1 MTRWRWLSHSISS
14 LRVPS
19 GNQLRSVIHQCPTFS
34 AMMPPPSK
42 YLMYTWC
49 GLALALILPSHG
61 QTPFPHPINLRILR
75 GFDQALLRFMMSPG
89 KCCWMF
95 QKSLVGDRNYA
106 PRYFI
111 LGAVTPSQRE
121 YQLHYTLIVGTHK
134 SQKTAW
140 EKNSTRPAIVPST
153 CYSIPIP
160 IAMGHWKLLLW
171 GASFSEISNGV

>member
-1 MTRWRWLSHSISS
+1 MTRWQWLSRSISS
-14 LRVPS
+14 SRVPS
-19 GNQLRSVIHQCPTFS
+19 GNRLRSVIHQCPTFS

-75 GFDQALLRFMMSPG
+75 GFDQALLRFTMSPG

-106 PRYFI
+106 PGYFI
-111 LGAVTPSQRE
+111 PGAVTPSQRE

-134 SQKTAW
+134 SRKTAW
-140 EKNSTRPAIVPST
+140 GKNSAGPAIVPST
-153 CYSIPIP
+153 CYSIPDSHCRGSLKTVAVGRI
-160 IAMGHWKLLLW
+160 ILG
-171 GASFSEISNGV
+171 N